1 MKFGEAVSKKAEQYV
16 EEALHEGGSTL
27 VGLNMHPSDA
37 TRLLEDFAMYLKYT
51 VDADVHDEMA
61 ARGDD
66 DTPGGGRLH
75 VLTEEEYIVVFDHIN
90 DWGPEYL
97 EPMFDDIDS
106 FDTPEEK
113 EDFDAKME
121 AQRKLLKRM
130 VEDRGGNALGD

>member
-1 MKFGEAVSKKAEQYV
+1 MKYGESVSKLAESYV
-16 EEALHEGGSTL
+16 DQAEHEGGDAL
-27 VGLNMHPSDA
+27 VADPGVM
-37 TRLLEDFAMYLKYT
+37 RQVLEDFALFCKYT

-90 DWGPEYL
+90 NWGPAYL
-97 EPMFDDIDS
+97 VPMFDDIDS

-113 EDFDAKME
+113 EDFDATME
-121 AQRKLLKRM
+121 AQTKLLKRM
-130 VEDRGGNALGD
+130 VEDRGGNTLGD